1 MSYCTSNNFWRLIL
15 KMELYDIHDLFFDLP
30 VRMYIVPKSAG
41 TMLMIV
47 KSTDSLTWQ
56 MFSMYLR
63 F

>member
-1 MSYCTSNNFWRLIL
+1 
-15 KMELYDIHDLFFDLP
+15 MELYDIHDLFFDLP